1 LHKPGA
7 PYMRWPTPTATLT
20 VALDDGTT
28 RAALFA
34 FK

>member
-1 LHKPGA
+1 VVAQARRTG
-7 PYMRWPTPTATLT
+7 YATLT

-28 RAALFA
+28 HAALFA